1 MSEPREPEEPA
12 ESLEAVNKLK
22 EAGGRTTQSKSSISV
37 TISILAILGSVL
49 VVLSNRA
56 SQIVS
61 INEGRAK
68 DEWDYYQ
75 AKRIRMEMSRLEV
88 DLLSALS
95 PPIVRKNPSTAEA
108 EAAAA
113 KKSYI
118 DASNARIAKALGE
131 QREVQSKAE
140 ELESNAS
147 AAKRQVNGMSFGQT
161 ILQIAIIL
169 ASITL
174 YTGRRLFFVSG
185 LVFGASGILIAL
197 YFFFFN

>member
-1 MSEPREPEEPA
+1 MSEPREPGEPA

-22 EAGGRTTQSKSSISV
+22 EAGGRTTPSKSSISV

-56 SQIVS
+56 SQMVS
-61 INEGRAK
+61 ISEGRAK
-68 DEWDYYQ
+68 DQWDYYQ

-108 EAAAA
+108 EATAT

-118 DASNARIAKALGE
+118 DASNARIAKALE
-131 QREVQSKAE
+131 DQREIQNNAE

-147 AAKRQVNGMSFGQT
+147 AATRQVNGMSFGQT